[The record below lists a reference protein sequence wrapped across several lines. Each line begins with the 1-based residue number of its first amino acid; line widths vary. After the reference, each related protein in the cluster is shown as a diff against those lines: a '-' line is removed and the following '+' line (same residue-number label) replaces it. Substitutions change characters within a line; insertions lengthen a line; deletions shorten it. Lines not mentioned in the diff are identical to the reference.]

1 MHVSEVAARLGAA
14 LPGVDPAAVQV
25 NGPRRFWGTALDVE
39 GLALGSVTLA
49 AAALQR
55 LIGAP
60 QLWVAAERVAAS
72 FDSARL
78 LRVDGNGV
86 PSFAPLSRFWPVAD
100 GWIRTHGNYPHH
112 RAALLRALE
121 VGDVDDHAAVPAVAD
136 ALRTLTAAE
145 AEHLI
150 LTAGGIAAAVRP
162 RRDWVASAAGIAAAG
177 QEPLVVTH
185 DDAAGP
191 GSALRTAPR
200 WTPQATGGP
209 HPLAGL
215 RVVELTRVIAGPTA
229 TRTLAALGADVIR
242 VEPPQAP
249 ELRSQHLDTDAGK
262 RVLGV
267 DLRRDA
273 ERVHA
278 LLAEAHVVVTGF
290 RPGSLARYGL
300 EGEALASR
308 HPHLVRASLSAWG
321 PGPWDHRRGF
331 DSLVQAAS
339 GISVQLRGEDG
350 TPGALPVQAL
360 DHATGQLLVA
370 GIASLLSRRAE
381 GGAETGAEAGAEAG
395 AAGSVAASLAAT
407 AEALWALPLPGEP
420 MQPLAPAGTQD
431 WGPGEWEGPEARLSA
446 APAAL
451 AVDGVP
457 ARPASW
463 WGPEPWR

>member
-14 LPGVDPAAVQV
+14 LPGVDPAAVRLS
-25 NGPRRFWGTALDVE
+25 GPRRFWGTALDVE

-60 QLWVAAERVAAS
+60 RLSVAAERVAAS

-121 VGDVDDHAAVPAVAD
+121 IGDVGDEAAVPAVAS

-162 RRDWVASAAGIAAAG
+162 RREWVASAAGIAAAG

-185 DDAAGP
+185 DDAAT
-191 GSALRTAPR
+191 GSARRAAPR
-200 WTPQATGGP
+200 WTPQGERSP

-229 TRTLAALGADVIR
+229 TRTLAALGADVVR
-242 VEPPQAP
+242 VEPPHVP

-262 RVLGV
+262 RVLGI
-267 DLRRDA
+267 DLRSDA

-278 LLAEAHVVVTGF
+278 LLADARVVVTGF

-321 PGPWDHRRGF
+321 PGPWAGRRGF
-331 DSLVQAAS
+331 DSIVQAAS

-381 GGAETGAEAGAEAG
+381 GGAEGGAEAG
-395 AAGSVAASLAAT
+395 AAGSVAASLTAT
-407 AEALWALPLPGEP
+407 AEALWALTLPSEP
-420 MQPLAPAGTQD
+420 VQPLAPAGTQP
-431 WGPGEWEGPEARLSA
+431 WGPGEWEGPESRLDA